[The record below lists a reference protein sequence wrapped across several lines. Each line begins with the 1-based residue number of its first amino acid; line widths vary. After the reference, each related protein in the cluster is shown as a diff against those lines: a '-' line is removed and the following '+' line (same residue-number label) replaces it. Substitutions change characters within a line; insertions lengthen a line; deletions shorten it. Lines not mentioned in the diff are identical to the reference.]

1 MELILEIIVIIMAC
15 FMVDLFTYK
24 YIRYL
29 DKKEREKLAKKETE
43 YLKQLMKEMNEEKKE
58 EESEINLLDF

>member
-1 MELILEIIVIIMAC
+1 MAILILEIILIVILV

-24 YIRYL
+24 WIRRL

-43 YLKQLMKEMNEEKKE
+43 YLKKLWAEWDKNK
-58 EESEINLLDF
+58 NV